1 MGKRRRWGGVDKRPA
16 PPVPGK
22 QISTMPLQSFN
33 VHVLADGT
41 VAAVRGDGRV
51 FRGPVTL

>member
-22 QISTMPLQSFN
+22 QISTLPLQSFY
-33 VHVLADGT
+33 ARTEGDGT
-41 VAAVRGDGRV
+41 VTVVRGDGRV
-51 FRGPVTL
+51 FRGVVTL